1 MVSSKPSGALI
12 QEGLTTF
19 NKRGSIPRGNNMI
32 QILNKT
38 DSLVVVIHEIY
49 GINQH
54 MESICEKLSL
64 QGFDVICPNL
74 LEREQPFDYAEEKVA
89 YQNFMENVGFSNAVQ
104 KIKDLLVTFK
114 NEYQK
119 IYIIGFSVGATV
131 AWLCSEEDYL
141 NGIVG
146 YYGSRIRN
154 YIEVVPL
161 LPTILFFP
169 QEEQS
174 FVVDELI
181 SILDKRNIEI
191 HKLNGK
197 HGFSD
202 PYSLNFNTKS
212 AQEAFNKMVS
222 FMKKH

>member
-1 MVSSKPSGALI
+1 
-12 QEGLTTF
+12 
-19 NKRGSIPRGNNMI
+19 MI

-54 MESICEKLSL
+54 MVSICEKLSL

-104 KIKDLLVTFK
+104 KIKDILLAFK
-114 NEYQK
+114 NEYEK

-161 LPTILFFP
+161 IPTILFFP

-181 SILDKRNIEI
+181 SILEKSNIEI

-202 PYSLNFNTKS
+202 PYSLNFNAKS

-222 FMKKH
+222 FMKRY

>member
-1 MVSSKPSGALI
+1 
-12 QEGLTTF
+12 
-19 NKRGSIPRGNNMI
+19 MI

-74 LEREQPFDYAEEKVA
+74 LEREQPFDYAEERVA
-89 YQNFMENVGFSNAVQ
+89 YQNFMGNVGFSHAVQ
-104 KIKDLLVTFK
+104 KIKDILVTFK
-114 NEYQK
+114 NEYEK

-161 LPTILFFP
+161 IPTILFFP

-174 FVVDELI
+174 FSVDELI
-181 SILDKRNIEI
+181 SILEKSNIEI

-202 PYSLNFNTKS
+202 PYSLNFNAKS

-222 FMKKH
+222 FMKRY

>member
-1 MVSSKPSGALI
+1 
-12 QEGLTTF
+12 
-19 NKRGSIPRGNNMI
+19 MI
-32 QILNKT
+32 QILNKS
-38 DSLVVVIHEIY
+38 DRVVVVIHEIY

-54 MESICEKLSL
+54 MESICKKLSS
-64 QGFDVICPNL
+64 QDFDVFCPNL
-74 LEREQPFDYAEEKVA
+74 LEREQPFDYSEEKVA

-104 KIKDLLVTFK
+104 KIKDILLTIK

-119 IYIIGFSVGATV
+119 RYVIGFSVGATV

-141 NGIVG
+141 DGIIG

-154 YIEVVPL
+154 YKEVVPL
-161 LPTILFFP
+161 SPTILFFP

-181 SILDKRNIEI
+181 SILDNRNVEI
-191 HKLNGK
+191 HKFKGK

-202 PYSLNFNTKS
+202 PYSLNFNEKS
-212 AQEAFNKMVS
+212 AQEALNKMIT
-222 FMKKH
+222 FIKNH